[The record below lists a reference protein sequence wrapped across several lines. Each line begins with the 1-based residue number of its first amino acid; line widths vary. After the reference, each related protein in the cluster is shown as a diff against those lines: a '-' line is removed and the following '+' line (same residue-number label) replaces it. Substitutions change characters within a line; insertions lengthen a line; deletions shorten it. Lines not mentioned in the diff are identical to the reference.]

1 MFLNHSVFEA
11 IFKLASNGRFIR
23 LKAFLEARTHEEIQ
37 MVTKFKFGG
46 ATPLIM
52 ACRNG
57 HREIVE
63 YLVRQCGAD
72 VEETGAVM
80 FDHETVEGA
89 PPLWCASAAGH
100 LDIVR
105 FLVEAGAQVNS
116 KTRTNSTPLRA
127 ACFDGHFGVVKY
139 LVEHGADFEVSN
151 RHGHTCLMIACYK
164 GHYKIVKYLLSLK
177 ADMNRKSSKGNTALH
192 DCAEAGSIEI
202 LKLLLSHG
210 ARMDVD
216 SYGMT
221 PLLAAAVVGH
231 QHIVEYLIGLNI
243 VSRKEK
249 IDSLELLGATYVDR
263 KKDMVSAV
271 ELWQRAMDLRYK
283 EGEPHI
289 SKPHSPHTIDAYEH
303 AREVFDPDS
312 LADIVA
318 DPDAIKN
325 QALLIR
331 ERILGPAHPDTI
343 YFLRYRGAMYADAGK
358 FSRCISLWNYAL
370 DMQQAMLEP
379 LNHMTLSTFYSFSE
393 LFEYMLSEKSNPAT
407 PTLPEQQ
414 RRRDLL
420 ITADEMITILDKCLL
435 EARSARKYNITD
447 ETLLQR
453 LITLSLNISSLLLT
467 HWSDSS
473 STSSSSSTSTSSN
486 TSTSSTQ
493 DDRLEMSQ
501 EEQTRLYKTL
511 FELLKLNLRGS
522 DAKSL
527 LHLSCHSSYTSPL
540 APHNIAY
547 KSLRPPLIPN
557 LDLTRILLRVGADP
571 NDTDA
576 QGNTALHL
584 LAQNYTQSHLPVIQL
599 LLNAG
604 AHYDTLNAHRSSFI
618 TLLQVQLN
626 SSLAHS
632 TSDNNNNNNN
642 GNNNN
647 GNNYDNQNNNNYN
660 NGNTYNQNNN
670 KVLAPLK
677 PGADKS
683 FIGYNSNYND
693 YNNELQNVSGRKKK
707 EKKKEK
713 EKEKKIVSNGN
724 CKKLVSFSCFLF

>member
-1 MFLNHSVFEA
+1 
-11 IFKLASNGRFIR
+11 
-23 LKAFLEARTHEEIQ
+23 

-303 AREVFDPDS
+303 PREVFDPDS

-420 ITADEMITILDKCLL
+420 
-435 EARSARKYNITD
+435 
-447 ETLLQR
+447 
-453 LITLSLNISSLLLT
+453 
-467 HWSDSS
+467 
-473 STSSSSSTSTSSN
+473 
-486 TSTSSTQ
+486 
-493 DDRLEMSQ
+493 
-501 EEQTRLYKTL
+501 
-511 FELLKLNLRGS
+511 LRGS

-642 GNNNN
+642 NNNN
-647 GNNYDNQNNNNYN
+647 THICLLRPKQQIFWYDNMEMCFCTRTFNI
-660 NGNTYNQNNN
+660 
-670 KVLAPLK
+670 LK
-677 PGADKS
+677 IWKPRS
-683 FIGYNSNYND
+683 
-693 YNNELQNVSGRKKK
+693 ERKCRYALLILDRRYYKNR
-707 EKKKEK
+707 
-713 EKEKKIVSNGN
+713 SA
-724 CKKLVSFSCFLF
+724 